1 MVAMFARAA
10 ADTAGDDDVHVAVAR
25 FGAELYGLA
34 LAITANRTDAD
45 DAYQSAWVDAM
56 RHWDQLRVEAKRRAW
71 LAAIVARSARRGGR
85 QRGLWLRRHEP
96 LRDGLRLAVVMEW
109 DPTLATA
116 VSQLSR
122 RQRAVVA
129 LHYGQG
135 YALDEIAEILRCG
148 RGTVRTHL
156 SRALISLR
164 RSLRDD
170 TD

>member
-1 MVAMFARAA
+1 MVAMFGRAA
-10 ADTAGDDDVHVAVAR
+10 ADTAADDDVHVAVAR

-34 LAITANRTDAD
+34 LAITANRADAD

-56 RHWDQLRVEAKRRAW
+56 RHWDQLRVESKRRAW
-71 LAAIVARSARRGGR
+71 LAAIVARAARRGRR
-85 QRGLWLRRHEP
+85 QRGLWARRIQP
-96 LRDGLRLAVVMEW
+96 LRDGLGLAAVMEW
-109 DPTLATA
+109 DATVATA
-116 VSQLSR
+116 VARLSR

-135 YALDEIAEILRCG
+135 YSLDEIAQILRCG

-156 SRALISLR
+156 SRALGSLR

-170 TD
+170 DA